1 VSGEA
6 AVGADRLL
14 DALRQLD
21 VEVVFGLPGV
31 HNLPIWK
38 ALASSPIRLVGVR
51 HEQTA
56 VYAADGYARATG
68 RLGVA
73 LVTTGPG
80 AANTLGATGE
90 AMESGSPVLVIATDI
105 PTTLRRAGVHRG
117 VLHETRDQ
125 PAMFAPVTKA
135 ATTVAAADAIGADVR
150 RAGALALAAPSGPVY
165 LGVPTDL
172 LSQPAPPAPSADLAP
187 ASLTSGLAPA
197 SPEADLASASPTTGL
212 APASP
217 EADLASPADFA
228 SASPAPDVAHVPF
241 ASDLALAPATRDLA
255 PALALVEQARRPLVW
270 AGGGALRA
278 DAGEVVGE
286 LARRLAAPVVTTYAA
301 RGLLPPDHPCAVP
314 GPVHLPAVGVLWDEA
329 DLVIAIGTDFD
340 GMMTQNW
347 SMPAPPRLL
356 AINVDPADAAKNYAP
371 DVSLAGD
378 ARTLTTAL
386 ADAVPKRAGLDALQA
401 RLSALGD
408 VVRAEVA
415 ADDPHAAE
423 LLAAM
428 RDVLPTDTVLVL
440 DMCVAGYWL
449 GGFHAPSLP
458 RKLAYPVGWG
468 TLGFGF
474 PAALGAAV
482 AGTGRAVCV
491 CGDGGFLFACG
502 ELGTAA
508 QEGMPLTVV
517 LVDDGGYGM
526 LRFDQ
531 THAGEEPFGV
541 DLHTPDFVALAGAF
555 GVPAARVAGFGA
567 AFRERL
573 SASLSA
579 AGPVLIVVDATLRPP
594 PTTSPR
600 WYRRARPS
608 THDATLRPPPTTSP
622 RWYRRV
628 RPTSQDS

>member
-1 VSGEA
+1 MTGGT

-14 DALRQLD
+14 DALRQLG

-38 ALASSPIRLVGVR
+38 ALAASPIRLVGVR
-51 HEQTA
+51 HEQAA

-105 PTTLRRAGVHRG
+105 PTTLRRPGLHRG

-135 ATTVAAADAIGADVR
+135 ATTVANADAIGADAQ
-150 RAGALALAAPSGPVY
+150 RAGRLALAAPSGPVY

-172 LSQPAPPAPSADLAP
+172 LSQPAAPAPSAAPAPLPSVPDLA
-187 ASLTSGLAPA
+187 
-197 SPEADLASASPTTGL
+197 D
-212 APASP
+212 
-217 EADLASPADFA
+217 
-228 SASPAPDVAHVPF
+228 
-241 ASDLALAPATRDLA
+241 
-255 PALALVEQARRPLVW
+255 ALALVEQARHPLIW

-278 DAGEVVGE
+278 DAGEAVGE
-286 LARRLAAPVVTTYAA
+286 LARRLAAPVVTTYAG
-301 RGLLPPDHPCAVP
+301 RGLLAPDHPCAVP
-314 GPVHLPAVGVLWDEA
+314 GPVHLPAVGALWDEA
-329 DLVIAIGTDFD
+329 DLVVAIGTGFD

-356 AINVDPADAAKNYAP
+356 AINVDPVDAAKNYAP

-378 ARTLTTAL
+378 ARILTAAL
-386 ADAVPKRAGLDALQA
+386 AGAVAERPGLDALQA
-401 RLSALGD
+401 RLGALGD

-423 LLAAM
+423 LLDAM
-428 RDVLPTDTVLVL
+428 RDVLPPDTVLVL

-449 GGFHAPSLP
+449 GGFHAPALP

-482 AGTGRAVCV
+482 AGTSRAVCV

-502 ELGTAA
+502 ELATAA

-531 THAGEEPFGV
+531 THAGEQPFGV

-555 GVPAARVAGFGA
+555 GVPATRVAGFGA

-573 SASLSA
+573 AASLDEP
-579 AGPVLIVVDATLRPP
+579 GPVAIVVDATLRPP

-600 WYRRARPS
+600 WYRRARA
-608 THDATLRPPPTTSP
+608 ATKP
-622 RWYRRV
+622 
-628 RPTSQDS
+628 